1 MGVWTPPSEALNHSP
16 TELCPH
22 PEWWTAWNPVSTE
35 VEVSMLVAAFV
46 KAMQPEFVLE
56 IGSHW
61 GQTTERIA
69 QVIRENKHGHFTSL
83 EIREDFCGST
93 RARCAELP
101 EAVIIQ
107 VDSLEFIPPWPIDL
121 LFIDGAE
128 ENRFKDYRHYLPYL
142 SSRPTIL
149 VHDTD
154 YYTDQAQII
163 IGDWY
168 LLGGNHISLHT
179 PRGLLILTR

>member
-1 MGVWTPPSEALNHSP
+1 MAEWTPPSEALNHAP

-56 IGSHW
+56 IGAHW

-69 QVIRENKHGHFTSL
+69 WVMRENKHGRFVSL
-83 EIREDFCGST
+83 EIREDFCGSA
-93 RARCAELP
+93 RARCAGLP
-101 EAVIIQ
+101 EAEIINI
-107 VDSLEFIPPWPIDL
+107 DSLKYVPPLPVNM

-128 ENRFKDYRHYLPYL
+128 ENRYKDYKHYCHYLSKSPL
-142 SSRPTIL
+142 IL
-149 VHDTD
+149 IHDMD
-154 YYTDQAQII
+154 YYTDMAQSII
-163 IGDWY
+163 MDWVVS
-168 LLGGNHISLHT
+168 GGQYISLHT